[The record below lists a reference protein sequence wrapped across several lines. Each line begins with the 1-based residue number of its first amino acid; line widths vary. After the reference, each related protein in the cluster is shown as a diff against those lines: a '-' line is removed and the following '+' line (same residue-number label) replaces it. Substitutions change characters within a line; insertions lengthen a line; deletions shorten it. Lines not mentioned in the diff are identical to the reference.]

1 MNLYDEFFSIVHELD
16 VRGIPYALVGGIAL
30 SFHAEPRYTKDID
43 LLLVA
48 EALPPLKSALR
59 TLGFTVEA
67 DPWTFKST
75 NLTLHRLTKFQGADF
90 LTVDLLVGNEERHRR
105 IVDGALIEDTEFG
118 KVRIAT
124 REDLI
129 WMKRLRSSQ
138 QDLADIEQLRNDKD
152 SESP

>member
-16 VRGIPYALVGGIAL
+16 VRGISYAVVGGIAL

-43 LLLVA
+43 LLLVS
-48 EALPPLKSALR
+48 EELPGLKSALR
-59 TLGFTVEA
+59 ELGFTVEA

-75 NLTLHRLTKFQGADF
+75 NITLHRITKFRGEDF
-90 LTVDLLVGNEERHRR
+90 LTVDLLVGNDERHRE
-105 IVDGALIEDTEFG
+105 IVENAVTENTEFG
-118 KVRIAT
+118 KVPIAT

-138 QDLADIEQLRNDKD
+138 QDLADIEQLQNDKD
-152 SESP
+152 SESN

>member
-1 MNLYDEFFSIVHELD
+1 MNLYDEFFAIVHELD
-16 VRGIPYALVGGIAL
+16 VRGISYVVVGGIAL

-48 EALPPLKSALR
+48 EEFPPLKSALR
-59 TLGFTVEA
+59 DLGFTVEA
-67 DPWTFKST
+67 EPWTFRST
-75 NLTLHRLTKFQGADF
+75 NITLHRLTKVRGDDF
-90 LTVDLLVGNEERHRR
+90 LTVDLLVGNDERHRE
-105 IVDGALIEDTEFG
+105 IVENAVTETTEFG

-138 QDLADIEQLRNDKD
+138 QDLADIEQLENDKD
-152 SESP
+152 SKSG